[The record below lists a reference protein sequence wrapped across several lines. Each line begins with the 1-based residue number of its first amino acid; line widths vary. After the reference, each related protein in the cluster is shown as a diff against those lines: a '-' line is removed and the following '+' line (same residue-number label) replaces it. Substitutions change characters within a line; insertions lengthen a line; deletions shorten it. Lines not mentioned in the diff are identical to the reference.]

1 MKTFHKILLFL
12 SCLLGAVVLMQI
24 ALAAHT
30 ILTSAGATSFTQLN
44 EDVYAIYNVSVN
56 NTDAKIAANANISY
70 VNITI
75 PSTFTLVGFS
85 NLTSAGNHGFSNT
98 STVLSWFNTTTG
110 LVSNVTFFFR
120 FNASAA
126 NPGIY
131 NISIVTLNQTG
142 SYQTNLTITINDTTV
157 PSSIAFADPS
167 RTAGT
172 NISTGIL
179 LLNFSASDNGVFSN
193 ITINLYNATGVR
205 INQTNSSATEVS
217 TASLSFSFTGL
228 ADGNYTVNATAYDNY
243 NNSNSSVSRVFYMD
257 SAAPSAVITCTPSS
271 VNTGGV
277 VTCSC
282 TGSDTFSGVANTS
295 FTVNPSTA
303 QTGTFTTSCTATDYA
318 SNQGS
323 GSFQYTVEGGRTAA
337 GGGGS
342 STETWTTFARDTTEL
357 STQGSVES
365 KIGARQR
372 IRLKVGGETH
382 HVGVKSITAT
392 SAVIEVTSTPQE
404 ATFAVGESKKFDVNS
419 DNYYDMSVTLTS
431 IEASKAN
438 VVILAINEAV
448 PASEASSGA
457 ATTDAA
463 ASQAASNEGSTA
475 RSSSWIWVLV
485 VIVVVIVVIFF
496 VVRARK
502 N

>member
-157 PSSIAFADPS
+157 PSSIAFADPG
-167 RTAGT
+167 RAAGT

-323 GSFQYTVEGGRTAA
+323 GTFDYTVEGGRNTAS
-337 GGGGS
+337 GGGS